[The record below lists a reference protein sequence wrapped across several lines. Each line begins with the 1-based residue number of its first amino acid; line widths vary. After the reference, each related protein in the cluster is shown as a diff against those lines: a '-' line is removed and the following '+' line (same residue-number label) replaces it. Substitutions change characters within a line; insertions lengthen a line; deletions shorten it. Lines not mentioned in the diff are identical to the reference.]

1 MSDDNAGPLGEIT
14 IEGELTDYGVE
25 MARQLLA
32 KAQRP
37 AKTIVLKTPE
47 GEYTLANGQAVAA
60 LEAELARVRA
70 ERDEA
75 RMVADKKHNMIMAL
89 IGLKDELRAENGRLR
104 AQLALYQDD
113 ERGFKR
119 LEGGGQQATFSDG
132 PASED
137 YPGELCSDAPY
148 KQQLRDG
155 RGGWG
160 PW

>member
-1 MSDDNAGPLGEIT
+1 MVMTEQDIDQLQRDVAGLELDDELLQMYEAQARKVLGDDRDLSASLWRIRAKAEA
-14 IEGELTDYGVE
+14 
-25 MARQLLA
+25 ARLLA
-32 KAQRP
+32 S
-37 AKTIVLKTPE
+37 T
-47 GEYTLANGQAVAA
+47 NH
-60 LEAELARVRA
+60 VR
-70 ERDEA
+70 
-75 RMVADKKHNMIMAL
+75 
-89 IGLKDELRAENGRLR
+89 RLR

-119 LEGGGQQATFSDG
+119 LEGGGHEQATFTDG

>member
-1 MSDDNAGPLGEIT
+1 MSDHNAGPLGEIT

-25 MARQLLA
+25 MTRQLLA
-32 KAQRP
+32 EAQRP

-60 LEAELARVRA
+60 LEAELARVRS
-70 ERDEA
+70 ERD
-75 RMVADKKHNMIMAL
+75 AL
-89 IGLKDELRAENGRLR
+89 QRQIEGRAW
-104 AQLALYQDD
+104 DHFD
-113 ERGFKR
+113 PGFV
-119 LEGGGQQATFSDG
+119 DV

-137 YPGELCSDAPY
+137 YPGELASDAPY
-148 KQQLRDG
+148 KTQMRDG

>member
-1 MSDDNAGPLGEIT
+1 MSKDSDERIA
-14 IEGELTDYGVE
+14 
-25 MARQLLA
+25 
-32 KAQRP
+32 
-37 AKTIVLKTPE
+37 
-47 GEYTLANGQAVAA
+47 TLEV
-60 LEAELARVRA
+60 ELA
-70 ERDEA
+70 
-75 RMVADKKHNMIMAL
+75 
-89 IGLKDELRAENGRLR
+89 RLR

-119 LEGGGQQATFSDG
+119 LEGGGHEQATFSDG

-148 KQQLRDG
+148 KCELRDG